1 MTNVCSTWQR
11 TRIYSLSTNR
21 HRRRSIKIAVHRY
34 LVARMRDAASAS
46 AAAAAAAKTAFLC
59 KIIYSKLGAVNGVLD
74 SYHLGSVYCAVCEF
88 DV

>member
-1 MTNVCSTWQR
+1 
-11 TRIYSLSTNR
+11 
-21 HRRRSIKIAVHRY
+21 
-34 LVARMRDAASAS
+34 MRDAAS